1 MDGLVAH
8 AVDGVVW
15 LEPLLREAEPVGLR
29 PSVSRSSSGRTES
42 RGEAVDPFAACVRA
56 VAEAFAITGALLVN
70 RRRHDLPGRARRAP
84 RGRAGGPSR
93 ACPPVPREPGAF
105 GDYVRTRVFEVVV
118 QGDDIVCR
126 IPGMSVPDP
135 PLAAVDVSL
144 VAGIELAG
152 ARVGDRETL
161 RASTRAERV
170 PAEALRVL

>member
-1 MDGLVAH
+1 M
-8 AVDGVVW
+8 
-15 LEPLLREAEPVGLR
+15 
-29 PSVSRSSSGRTES
+29 
-42 RGEAVDPFAACVRA
+42 
-56 VAEAFAITGALLVN
+56 
-70 RRRHDLPGRARRAP
+70 
-84 RGRAGGPSR
+84 
-93 ACPPVPREPGAF
+93 
-105 GDYVRTRVFEVVV
+105 